1 MDRGHERRPTHRP
14 GRVAPVPLTMAE
26 LARYALPRALRWERP
41 PAAAEPR
48 HPAADEL
55 EILMALGAL
64 GVLSTSQ
71 IHRRYLDGLSPR
83 GLRHRLQSMAAQ
95 GWLRRGHL
103 LCAGPGQTPRI
114 WSLTDSGRGLAEA
127 RLGADPF
134 EVVWDDL
141 DQVVHA
147 LHVAAWWLA
156 FERVAG
162 RQVELRAPPE
172 WRALDEARPR
182 AAHVAAVRHRPR
194 AGRRP
199 STAAEQ
205 DCPPATTR
213 SSRGLGR
220 RRVEHRRASG
230 VAGRADSHCRGSR
243 DGRPR
248 RPRSRRRHEARMAWP
263 TCPSHV
269 RTRHPPLPAT
279 GADAPIAVAI
289 GPHRGGARRSSRTTM
304 TCSFAVHTSCDVVRR
319 G

>member
-1 MDRGHERRPTHRP
+1 
-14 GRVAPVPLTMAE
+14 MAE

-64 GVLSTSQ
+64 GVLSSSQ
-71 IHRRYLDGLSPR
+71 IHRRYLGGLSPR

-114 WSLTDSGRGLAEA
+114 CSLTDSGRGLVEA

-162 RQVELRAPPE
+162 RQVDCVRRRTGAPWTRPDLELHMAP
-172 WRALDEARPR
+172 RFAI
-182 AAHVAAVRHRPR
+182 AHVLVAVRPPLPSRTALQQR
-194 AGRRP
+194 LDLLLTWGGDVS
-199 STAAEQ
+199 STAELLVLPDEPTAITMTRAMASLA
-205 DCPPATTR
+205 DSARVDGTKPAW
-213 SSRGLGR
+213 LGR
-220 RRVEHRRASG
+220 RVHLTSELDIHHSRLRALTL
-230 VAGRADSHCRGSR
+230 
-243 DGRPR
+243 
-248 RPRSRRRHEARMAWP
+248 RS
-263 TCPSHV
+263 
-269 RTRHPPLPAT
+269 PLPSART
-279 GADAPIAVAI
+279 EVALVDLL
-289 GPHRGGARRSSRTTM
+289 GRR
-304 TCSFAVHTSCDVVRR
+304 
-319 G
+319 